1 MSGFKLFVGLG
12 NPGPQYVMSPHNI
25 GFVVLDSLAD
35 KWNLTFQKCPKGMLA
50 KGHVEGHRVLLLKP
64 MTYMNLSGECV
75 GPLMKFY
82 NVDLENVCV
91 VHDDIDLDPWRIK
104 VKKGGG
110 AGGHNGLKSLDQH
123 ITPMYWR
130 VRVGV
135 GRPPAY
141 MSGAD
146 YVLKSWD
153 QMTPEN
159 VHPLADHLAEWVHTT
174 PEKWFPAW
182 QQLSREVV
190 KT

>member
-1 MSGFKLFVGLG
+1 MSSPYLFVGLG
-12 NPGPQYVMSPHNI
+12 NPGPQYAMSRHNV
-25 GFVVLDSLAD
+25 GFAIMDSLAQA
-35 KWNLTFQKCPKGMLA
+35 WQLAFQKCPKGMLA
-50 KGHVEGHRVLLLKP
+50 KGQIEGTRVLLLKP

-82 NVDLENVCV
+82 DVELDNVCV
-91 VHDDIDLDPWRIK
+91 VHDDIDLDAWRIK

-123 ITPMYWR
+123 ITQQYWR

-146 YVLKSWD
+146 YVLGNWD
-153 QMTPEN
+153 EMKPDY
-159 VHPLADHLAEWVHTT
+159 VHPLADHLAQWVDTT
-174 PEKWFPAW
+174 PEKWLTDW
-182 QQLSREVV
+182 SQNQHS
-190 KT
+190 KQ

>member
-1 MSGFKLFVGLG
+1 MSNLTLFVGLG
-12 NPGPQYVMSPHNI
+12 NPGPQYAMSRHNV
-25 GFVVLDSLAD
+25 GFAVVDSLAD
-35 KWNLTFQKCPKGMLA
+35 AWGLTFQKCPKGMLA
-50 KGHVEGHRVLLLKP
+50 KGQIDGQRVLILKP

-82 NVDLENVCV
+82 NVELDHVCV
-91 VHDDIDLDPWRIK
+91 VHDDIDLESWRIK

-146 YVLKSWD
+146 YVLGAWD
-153 QMTPEN
+153 QMKPDL
-159 VHPLADHLAEWVHTT
+159 VHPLADHLATWMHTT
-174 PEKWFPAW
+174 PEKWLNQWQTTPA
-182 QQLSREVV
+182 
-190 KT
+190 KDNI